1 MKSYGQVTVA
11 LPVACF
17 QGEQWLS
24 GQRGRAGAG
33 VADNTPRHHPV
44 PGPGLMES
52 SPHGVS
58 VHWVHCQGR
67 WGSCRGAAGPAPP
80 PRGVG
85 PRCGLPAGQAGD
97 FADESQAQLEAGTTR
112 QPHTRQM
119 SFSFQSRAGLCTF
132 SVIIAPRAEKDC
144 SLLLSPVSAP
154 LFTAT
159 LFTAKGGEPLG
170 R

>member
-1 MKSYGQVTVA
+1 MKSYGQVMVA

-33 VADNTPRHHPV
+33 VADNMPRHHPV
-44 PGPGLMES
+44 PGAR
-52 SPHGVS
+52 PHGVLPAPGLGPLGPLPGTLGKLPR
-58 VHWVHCQGR
+58 GR
-67 WGSCRGAAGPAPP
+67 RPAPP

-85 PRCGLPAGQAGD
+85 PRCGLPTGQAGD
-97 FADESQAQLEAGTTR
+97 FADESRAQLEAGTTQ

-119 SFSFQSRAGLCTF
+119 SFSSQSRAGLCTF
-132 SVIIAPRAEKDC
+132 SVIIALRAEKDC
-144 SLLLSPVSAP
+144 SLLLSPVLAP
-154 LFTAT
+154 PFTAT
-159 LFTAKGGEPLG
+159 FAAKGGEPLG